1 MESVVLASD
10 LGTIAGQ
17 SLMVMSS
24 LVLGVIALWKMV

>member
-10 LGTIAGQ
+10 LGSIAGQ

-24 LVLGVIALWKMV
+24 LVLGVIALWRLI